1 MFGNAQPDFNK
12 GDSNMDQTVVNWML
26 AGFGGLIGFLLNA
39 VWQAVKDLQ
48 KADKDLTAKVAEIE
62 VLVAG
67 AYVKKDDL
75 EKLSNAI
82 FTKLDRIED
91 KLDGKVDKP

>member
-1 MFGNAQPDFNK
+1 
-12 GDSNMDQTVVNWML
+12 MDQTIINWLL

-48 KADKDLTAKVAEIE
+48 KADTTLADKVGKIE

-67 AYVKKDDL
+67 AYVKRDEFERTISRL
-75 EKLSNAI
+75 FEKL
-82 FTKLDRIED
+82 DQIEMKID
-91 KLDGKVDKP
+91 KKADKE